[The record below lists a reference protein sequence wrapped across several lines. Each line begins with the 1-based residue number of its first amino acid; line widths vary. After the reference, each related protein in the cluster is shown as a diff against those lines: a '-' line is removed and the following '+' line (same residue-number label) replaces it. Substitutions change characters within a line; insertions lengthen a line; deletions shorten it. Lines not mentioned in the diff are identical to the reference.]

1 MSGKKYLC
9 CPLCGGDYIGWMKFV
24 DENDKV
30 YPAHN
35 AGELGEHPIY
45 CLDRDCDWIAS
56 DINPIEK
63 SEYKKEEA

>member
-1 MSGKKYLC
+1 
-9 CPLCGGDYIGWMKFV
+9 MKFV

-45 CLDRDCDWIAS
+45 CLDRDCDWFAS